1 MNFPRDPNWPQG
13 GRGNYIT
20 FYSILS
26 TDLLVSHH
34 LVCQLH
40 NLPALIFLPH
50 SLAQLAWLFQHHW
63 RRGYNGSPA
72 GELRG
77 PCVEFVHQGSPGAS
91 EERWAVRTTG
101 EDLLSQDYET
111 GWGSV
116 LIRISIFLIFFFT
129 NLLTLFLLIISVDD
143 PFLFC

>member
-1 MNFPRDPNWPQG
+1 MAPQANFRYFFYCQKLKTCQKINLIFFIYFLLPILSWKSQPSWIFLATPTD
-13 GRGNYIT
+13 RGNYIT

-40 NLPALIFLPH
+40 NLPAFIFLPH

-101 EDLLSQDYET
+101 EDLLSQDY
-111 GWGSV
+111 
-116 LIRISIFLIFFFT
+116 
-129 NLLTLFLLIISVDD
+129 
-143 PFLFC
+143 